1 MKLIDTPCIIFAGG
15 RSSRMGKDKALLPFA
30 SFKTLTEFQ
39 LKRLE
44 KIFKK
49 VYISS
54 KDSSKFDF
62 KASFIEDIQTDN
74 IYAPTAGFISI
85 FETLSEKRFFVI
97 SVDTPFITQEV
108 IEKLFQEDME
118 EFDATIAYTSLGM
131 QPMCGIYHRS
141 LESSFK
147 DMLQNNNHKL
157 GFLLKNASVKK
168 VLFEDETVFTNLNYR
183 SEYEKALTLI

>member
-49 VYISS
+49 IYISS